1 MNGEQRSEENR
12 TKGSGVW
19 GRDGPATGEAGVVG
33 ERSVCL
39 GSLLPSPS
47 EKRAQEKLRVVGS
60 HV

>member
-12 TKGSGVW
+12 TKGSRVW
-19 GRDGPATGEAGVVG
+19 VGDGPATGEAGVVG
-33 ERSVCL
+33 ESSVCL

-47 EKRAQEKLRVVGS
+47 EKGAQEKLRVVGS